1 MMRLKM
7 KKSETKEIPE
17 EPVVE
22 KAPAVEAEKEKG
34 EISLLGVGGVAIKQ
48 PLNAATGKRITPA
61 EIRIQ
66 KGILYNYIEK
76 KMLTYFSLSQILQN

>member
-1 MMRLKM
+1 MRLKM
-7 KKSETKEIPE
+7 KKSEAKETPE

-22 KAPAVEAEKEKG
+22 KAPPVVVETEKG

-48 PLNAATGKRITPA
+48 PLNDAIGKRITPA

-66 KGILYNYIEK
+66 KGIEYNCI
-76 KMLTYFSLSQILQN
+76 